1 MFHAPRLFR
10 LTLSAACALTLV
22 SPLLAADEKIEFPA
36 ASQHAVVKQRV
47 GLTDVEVEYSRPNK
61 NGRVIFGDLVPHGE
75 LWRTGANAPTRMK
88 FSGAVKLEGT
98 EIPAGDYAVFT
109 IPNANEWIVIF
120 SKDAQVA
127 NTGAYK
133 QENDAARITVKP
145 IALPEVVETFTIG
158 LADVKGDSATLYLD
172 WDKTRVPLK
181 LMTGDFEKL
190 SKQLDEAAKSTTP
203 LDDRTAYQ
211 AAVFYLD
218 NNKDLN
224 QALKWIDQALA
235 ASPDAYNMHMR
246 RAQIQLKLG
255 NKKEASA
262 SAQKVI
268 EILKAAKTPDETQ
281 LHTAEQILEHAK

>member
-1 MFHAPRLFR
+1 MGRQELGKRLRTF
-10 LTLSAACALTLV
+10 A
-22 SPLLAADEKIEFPA
+22 
-36 ASQHAVVKQRV
+36 AVVKERQAQTTGGSGFSPHTFKQRV
-47 GLTDVEVEYSRPNK
+47 GLTDVEIDYSRPNK
-61 NGRVIFGDLVPHGE
+61 NDRVIFGDLVPNGE

-88 FSGAVKLEGT
+88 FSSPVKLEGT

-145 IALPEVVETFTIG
+145 TTLPEAVETFTIG
-158 LADVKGDSATLYLD
+158 LADVKGAAATLYLD

-181 LMTGDFEKL
+181 LTTDDFEKL
-190 SKQLDEAAKSTTP
+190 SQQLDAAAKSATA

-218 NNKDLN
+218 NDKDLN
-224 QALKWIDQALA
+224 QALKWIEQALA
-235 ASPDAYNMHMR
+235 ASPDAYNMYMR

-255 NKKEASA
+255 NKKEATA

-268 EILKAAKTPDETQ
+268 EILKASKTPDETQ

>member
-1 MFHAPRLFR
+1 MSVLLSPALAHAQ
-10 LTLSAACALTLV
+10 
-22 SPLLAADEKIEFPA
+22 EKIEFPS
-36 ASQHAVVKQRV
+36 ASQHAVVQQRV
-47 GLTDVEVEYSRPNK
+47 GLTDVEIDYSRPNK
-61 NGRVIFGDLVPHGE
+61 NDRVIFGDLVPNGE

-120 SKDAQVA
+120 SKDAKVA

-133 QENDAARITVKP
+133 QESDAARITVKP
-145 IALPEVVETFTIG
+145 TALPEVVETFTIG
-158 LADVKGDSATLYLD
+158 LGDVKGDSATLRLD
-172 WDKTRVPLK
+172 WDQTRVPLK
-181 LMTGDFEKL
+181 LTTDDFEKL
-190 SKQLDEAAKSTTP
+190 SKQLEAAAKSTTP

-218 NNKDLN
+218 NGKDLN

-255 NKKEASA
+255 NKKEATA

-268 EILKAAKTPDETQ
+268 EILKAATMPDETQ